1 MQTIFLPN
9 IEKVELN
16 HFSLYSDEKVVM
28 NFDKAV
34 SCLMGANGIG
44 KSTLLNCVNY
54 GITGYINQPNKK
66 VKSIKDFV
74 EGNNYHLQYFDGRI
88 RELDKEFANVK
99 VVFTVNNSQIS
110 VKRFFFPNNNVVECY
125 VDGEKK
131 DDYAK
136 EIIRLTGLSLF
147 NQFVFIMLKV
157 LTFDEARD
165 CLFWNQTILTPTLFL
180 CMGSNIEEAE
190 KADELSREIQKY
202 SSRIRNLQ
210 WEITKQTKRLNTL
223 LEEKGKT
230 TSNINQMTDEDRAS
244 VTNEYEN
251 LVNEL
256 SKLKNQ
262 YNEAVSER
270 KLLSTR
276 LTDLSV
282 KKAELEKKYEKL
294 YYSLF
299 EEGNISLNHPFIQ
312 RLVEEEC
319 PICGKRHFK
328 MPEKV
333 IEAINNN
340 ICPLCGGSQKEKVEP
355 DAKLIQELS
364 LVDKEIHESVNK
376 IDELSKRL
384 NVVLDN
390 IDEFNRKIIH
400 LSKEKEGIEQRNYGL
415 FEQHDEKTS
424 WDIRI
429 NALKDAVTQV
439 ENEKYVHM
447 QERDKLKSEYDR
459 LCVNLQR
466 IYQEAQL
473 EFLPHFK
480 KLAYEFTGLN
490 LDMNLASVS
499 EESRMMFKFVL
510 QIENSNRDNE
520 FELSESQRFF
530 IDIALRMAIVSFVCS
545 QEKLCTMLIDTPEGS
560 LDIAYETNAGA
571 MFSEYIGSGHKLI
584 ITANLNS
591 SGLVR
596 TLAEKTKKEK
606 FELISMLKWAH
617 LSAVQSN
624 HYSLFDNAIS
634 EIETRLG

>member
-16 HFSLYSDEKVVM
+16 NFSLYSDEKVVM
-28 NFDKAV
+28 DFNKAV

-44 KSTLLNCVNY
+44 KSTLLNCINY

-74 EGNNYHLQYFDGRI
+74 EGNSYHLQYFDGRI
-88 RELDKEFANVK
+88 SELDKEFANIK
-99 VVFTVNNSQIS
+99 VTFTVNNTRIS
-110 VKRFFFPNNNVVECY
+110 VKRFFFPNNNVTECY
-125 VDGEKK
+125 INGEVKE
-131 DDYAK
+131 DYAK
-136 EIIRLTGLSLF
+136 EIIRLTGLSLY

-157 LTFDEARD
+157 LTFDESRD

-210 WEITKQTKRLNTL
+210 WEITKQSKRLNTL
-223 LEEKGKT
+223 LEEKRKT
-230 TSNINQMTDEDRAS
+230 SSNDSRMTEEDKAS

-251 LVNEL
+251 IVNEL
-256 SKLKNQ
+256 SQLKDE
-262 YNEAVSER
+262 YSESVSER
-270 KLLSTR
+270 KLISTK

-282 KKAELEKKYEKL
+282 NKAELERKYEEL
-294 YYSLF
+294 YHTLF
-299 EEGNISLNHPFIQ
+299 EEGNLSIDNPLIQ
-312 RLVEEEC
+312 KIVEEEC
-319 PICGKRHFK
+319 PICGKKHLK
-328 MPEKV
+328 IPER
-333 IEAINNN
+333 IINAINNN
-340 ICPLCGGSQKEKVEP
+340 LCPLCGENQMEKQEP
-355 DAKLIQELS
+355 DTKLIENLS
-364 LVDKEIHESVNK
+364 CIDKEIHESVNK
-376 IDELSKRL
+376 IDEFSKRL
-384 NVVLDN
+384 KAVLDKN
-390 IDEFNRKIIH
+390 EEINKKIAV
-400 LSKEKEGIEQRNYGL
+400 LSEKKEEIEQRNIEL
-415 FEQHDEKTS
+415 FEKSGKSSS

-429 NALKDAVTQV
+429 DALKDAVTQV
-439 ENEKYVHM
+439 ENEKIIQM
-447 QERDKLKSEYDR
+447 KKRDSLKEEYDR
-459 LCVNLQR
+459 LCINLQR
-466 IYQEAQL
+466 VYQEAQL
-473 EFLPHFK
+473 VFLPKFK

-490 LDMNLASVS
+490 LDMNLSSVNDD
-499 EESRMMFKFVL
+499 SRMMFKFVL

-596 TLAEKTKKEK
+596 TLAEKTKKEN

-617 LSAVQSN
+617 LSTVQSN
-624 HYSLFDNAIS
+624 HYNLFDNAIS
-634 EIETRLG
+634 DIETRLE